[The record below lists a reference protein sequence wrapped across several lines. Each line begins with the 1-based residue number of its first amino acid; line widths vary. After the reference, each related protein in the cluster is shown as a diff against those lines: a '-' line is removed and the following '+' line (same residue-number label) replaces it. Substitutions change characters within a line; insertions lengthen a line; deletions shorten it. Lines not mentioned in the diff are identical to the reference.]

1 MNTRLSFTAGLE
13 GGRTLRLL
21 SENGI
26 EESSDGRLLSF
37 ASSNTLKDDPSVLT
51 RGAAQI
57 FPNRRG
63 RAIFTSPARSEV
75 KLPSGVVFPV
85 AGAQLLLKRLA
96 AGKKRS
102 TRRLFDG
109 STDLVSKVVE
119 RVMENQILLG
129 QPPSGVPGLFDS
141 RSCGFECTID

>member
-1 MNTRLSFTAGLE
+1 M
-13 GGRTLRLL
+13 
-21 SENGI
+21 
-26 EESSDGRLLSF
+26 LSF

-51 RGAAQI
+51 RGGAQI
-57 FPNRRG
+57 FPNGRG
-63 RAIFTSPARSEV
+63 RAIVTSPARSEA
-75 KLPSGVVFPV
+75 KLLSGVVFPV

-109 STDLVSKVVE
+109 STELVSKVVE